1 MTTKKNKLW
10 PILAFFIPVALMML
24 IYVCIGILPTG
35 EKTVLTIDLNTQY
48 IAFFS
53 YLREMLTGDR
63 GFFYSFSKTLGGDM
77 AGLNAYYLMSPFNLL
92 LLLFSTEQLPIAVEI
107 ITLLKIGLCGL
118 AFYLCI
124 TKNKTWHGL
133 IFSTSYALMAYN
145 IVYQQNIMWLDS
157 VILLPLLVLGIQRI
171 IKERTPFLYLFSL
184 FGCIVTN
191 YYLGF
196 MICIFSALFF
206 LYQYLCCTEKQNKNI
221 AVLFQYG
228 ASSILGGGLGMYVI
242 LPALKSLQGGKA
254 VFDISMLTMSK
265 VFPLRDFLSKIFIGS
280 FDYGQIVTGQPHRYI
295 PLPNIYCGMIV
306 LVFAGIFFLNKKIQ
320 IQKRLGMFFLLTILL
335 ASFYLKGLNMIWHGF
350 NEPTWFPFRFSFLF
364 SFLLIYAGWHGY
376 CAAEKVSI
384 RYNFVSQVMIYIFL
398 LICVFLTWNRPY
410 DFLMPQKYLVS
421 ICIATTGGIIFLL
434 YLKTQK
440 QSLFLMLLLL
450 GCTELFINGHLS
462 LSVFNYADY
471 GDYVAQ
477 VQEAEPAINYIKQH
491 DNDFFRMEK
500 TFGRKECDPMLL
512 NYKGLSHYSS
522 CEKNHI
528 KYFMGQLGF
537 RNNGNWA
544 YYNRGS
550 TYAADSLLAVK
561 YLCSETELGYPYEL
575 QETIGKVKI
584 YKNPYALPFGFMA
597 DDSVLDVSIDNPHKF
612 QLQNELWNSMEN
624 SIGKDLF
631 FPEKLSDI
639 QLINMEKSQDS
650 PYTYN
655 KIDPDHLGSV
665 VYTFTAQT
673 DNPVFAWFGTE
684 TMKAAKIYVNGKLL
698 GKYFDPHYYDIL
710 RLGNFKKSEN
720 VKIEIFP
727 LTNSLSLT
735 DAWVY
740 YQDMNVTKD
749 YFRLLS
755 QEGLK
760 LEVASDDF
768 LSGVVNNISGKNLLF
783 LTIPFDN
790 GWKIFVD
797 GKETSAKSAMGVF
810 MSVEIP
816 EGKHQITL
824 KFEAP
829 GLKQGILI
837 SSICGVTILI
847 WVFLHRTKKRMKNK

>member
-1 MTTKKNKLW
+1 MADTGIFYSGRTYDADLCLHWNSANGRKNCSDHRFKHT
-10 PILAFFIPVALMML
+10 
-24 IYVCIGILPTG
+24 IYCI
-35 EKTVLTIDLNTQY
+35 
-48 IAFFS
+48 FS

-364 SFLLIYAGWHGY
+364 SFLLIYAG
-376 CAAEKVSI
+376 
-384 RYNFVSQVMIYIFL
+384 
-398 LICVFLTWNRPY
+398 
-410 DFLMPQKYLVS
+410 
-421 ICIATTGGIIFLL
+421 
-434 YLKTQK
+434 
-440 QSLFLMLLLL
+440 
-450 GCTELFINGHLS
+450 
-462 LSVFNYADY
+462 
-471 GDYVAQ
+471 
-477 VQEAEPAINYIKQH
+477 
-491 DNDFFRMEK
+491 
-500 TFGRKECDPMLL
+500 
-512 NYKGLSHYSS
+512 
-522 CEKNHI
+522 
-528 KYFMGQLGF
+528 
-537 RNNGNWA
+537 
-544 YYNRGS
+544 
-550 TYAADSLLAVK
+550 
-561 YLCSETELGYPYEL
+561 
-575 QETIGKVKI
+575 
-584 YKNPYALPFGFMA
+584 
-597 DDSVLDVSIDNPHKF
+597 
-612 QLQNELWNSMEN
+612 
-624 SIGKDLF
+624 
-631 FPEKLSDI
+631 
-639 QLINMEKSQDS
+639 
-650 PYTYN
+650 
-655 KIDPDHLGSV
+655 
-665 VYTFTAQT
+665 
-673 DNPVFAWFGTE
+673 
-684 TMKAAKIYVNGKLL
+684 
-698 GKYFDPHYYDIL
+698 
-710 RLGNFKKSEN
+710 
-720 VKIEIFP
+720 
-727 LTNSLSLT
+727 
-735 DAWVY
+735 
-740 YQDMNVTKD
+740 
-749 YFRLLS
+749 
-755 QEGLK
+755 
-760 LEVASDDF
+760 
-768 LSGVVNNISGKNLLF
+768 
-783 LTIPFDN
+783 
-790 GWKIFVD
+790 
-797 GKETSAKSAMGVF
+797 
-810 MSVEIP
+810 
-816 EGKHQITL
+816 
-824 KFEAP
+824 
-829 GLKQGILI
+829 
-837 SSICGVTILI
+837 
-847 WVFLHRTKKRMKNK
+847 